1 MTIIAVAHQKG
12 GVGKTTVIVNVAAEV
27 NPDVL
32 IDLDAHRSLVIINSL
47 RGEGNLMPV
56 VTCES
61 KGDLIKHLKKSG
73 EGKTVLIDCGGF
85 DSELNRLAIAA
96 ADLVIVPAND
106 DTTELIGLRHFNTV
120 LGDVS
125 REMNAH
131 ITGRVLFNRVHP
143 SRTKFDSIESF
154 LDNAKHLQRLDS
166 VIPRLQAYP
175 DAIGH
180 GLGVTECKKTKYGT
194 AASKMKKLVEEIK
207 GLVSA

>member
-12 GVGKTTVIVNVAAEV
+12 GVGKTTVVVNIAAEV
-27 NPDVL
+27 KPDTL

-47 RGEGNLMPV
+47 RGEDNLMPV
-56 VTCES
+56 ITCEN
-61 KGDLIKHLKKSG
+61 KRELIEVLQKSG

-120 LGDVS
+120 LGS
-125 REMNAH
+125 ISQEMNTH
-131 ITGRVLFNRVHP
+131 ITGCVLFNRVHP

-154 LDNAKHLQRLDS
+154 LDNAVHLKRMNS

-175 DAIGH
+175 DAIGL
-180 GLGVTECKKTKYGT
+180 GLGVTEYKKTKYGT
-194 AASKMKKLVEEIK
+194 AASKLKKLVEEIK